1 MLEFSVPSAEGNE
14 REAMRRVGEAAV
26 AAGVDPSRLE
36 RLKTAVAEATMN
48 AMEHGN
54 RYDPEL
60 PVEIAVARSDTVLS
74 VRITDRGGAR
84 DIPQAETPDIEAK
97 LAGEQSPRGWGLY
110 LIENMVDEVRA
121 EGDGD
126 RHTLELITHL
136 KGHGE
141 GR

>member
-1 MLEFSVPSAEGNE
+1 
-14 REAMRRVGEAAV
+14 
-26 AAGVDPSRLE
+26 
-36 RLKTAVAEATMN
+36 VAEATMN

-54 RYDPEL
+54 RYDPDL
-60 PVEIAVARSDTVLS
+60 PVEIAVARSDSVLS
-74 VRITDRGGAR
+74 VRITDHGGSR
-84 DIPQAETPDIEAK
+84 EIPRAETPDIEAK
-97 LAGEQSPRGWGLY
+97 LAGEQAPRGWGLF

-121 EGDGD
+121 DGDGD